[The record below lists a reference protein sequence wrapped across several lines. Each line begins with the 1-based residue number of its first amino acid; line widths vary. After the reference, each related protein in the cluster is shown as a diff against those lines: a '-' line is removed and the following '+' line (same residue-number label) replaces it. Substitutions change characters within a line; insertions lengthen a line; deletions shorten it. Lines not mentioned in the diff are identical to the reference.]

1 MNIAVMRMTFLTFSQ
16 FCDFQYIFNF
26 SHKDIFRIK
35 KKNVPTLHISDRNLN
50 LKTLKL
56 CLYICKCQYL
66 HICITLTYMY
76 YLSLPEMYAGTKNV
90 LLVYLSNLCSFSQ
103 VGSHRD
109 DSSGGG
115 VGGGGLRGAHSMA
128 GQVSVP
134 QLPVQSA
141 TSPDLSQ
148 PDPYRGTSQC
158 TLVLIYHHYCKISKT
173 ALVVFKIRKEY
184 Q

>member
-1 MNIAVMRMTFLTFSQ
+1 
-16 FCDFQYIFNF
+16 
-26 SHKDIFRIK
+26 
-35 KKNVPTLHISDRNLN
+35 
-50 LKTLKL
+50 
-56 CLYICKCQYL
+56 
-66 HICITLTYMY
+66 
-76 YLSLPEMYAGTKNV
+76 MYAVTKNV

-115 VGGGGLRGAHSMA
+115 VGGGLRGAHSMA

-158 TLVLIYHHYCKISKT
+158 TLVLIYHHYCKISKN
-173 ALVVFKIRKEY
+173 ALMVFKIRKEY